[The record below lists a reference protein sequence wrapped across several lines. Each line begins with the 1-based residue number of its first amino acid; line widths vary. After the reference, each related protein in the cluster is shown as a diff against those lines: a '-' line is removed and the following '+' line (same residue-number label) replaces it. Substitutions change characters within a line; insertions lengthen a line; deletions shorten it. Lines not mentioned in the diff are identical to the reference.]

1 MSVVYL
7 SYSSGAVSRCR
18 RSAFSPRSRME
29 FKCRMICIFG
39 LGLLWPLLRP
49 VASRIGHDLIGRR
62 R

>member
-39 LGLLWPLLRP
+39 LGLLWPLCAL
-49 VASRIGHDLIGRR
+49 SRAGSGMI
-62 R
+62 